1 MGLISQKMR
10 ALHLKLNE
18 RANVASNS
26 YSATGNFLQYIYYV
40 LVAKNHLKIQ
50 SKCSVH
56 KFSFTD
62 IFLVILIMITEQLHP
77 FVAAC
82 ILYVGGY

>member
-1 MGLISQKMR
+1 MGRILSKKIWSMGLISQKTR
-10 ALHLKLNE
+10 ALHLELNE
-18 RANVASNS
+18 RANVATNS

-40 LVAKNHLKIQ
+40 PVAKNHLKIQ

-62 IFLVILIMITEQLHP
+62 IFLIILIMITE
-77 FVAAC
+77 
-82 ILYVGGY
+82 